1 LTFFPAFAFIEAMR
15 VLLLSVSM
23 AMLFCACAHSN
34 KEKKA
39 VRTKKSITT
48 LPAPTVVRPV
58 TKGSGVVLSVN
69 ETLHFVVI
77 DFSSAE
83 IPPLNTRLNVYRAG
97 QKVAELNLSGP
108 IRNSN
113 VVADIRAGEAKVGDE
128 VRLD

>member
-1 LTFFPAFAFIEAMR
+1 MR
-15 VLLLSVSM
+15 AALILV
-23 AMLFCACAHSN
+23 CALVFSGCAHSN
-34 KEKKA
+34 NKKKGG
-39 VRTKKSITT
+39 RTQKSITT
-48 LPAPTVVRPV
+48 IPAPTVVRPV

-69 ETLHFVVI
+69 ETLRFVVI

-113 VVADIRAGEAKVGDE
+113 VVADIRAGETKVGDE
-128 VRLD
+128 VRMD

>member
-1 LTFFPAFAFIEAMR
+1 
-15 VLLLSVSM
+15 M

-39 VRTKKSITT
+39 VRTQKSITT